1 MYERDKKW
9 YKTNMMKKILVIAG
23 CSKKK
28 LSNPAP
34 AIDLNQGQLFR
45 SIRKLV
51 IQNQFDL
58 KVLSGKYGLLEPNQV
73 IAPYNQMIKTK
84 ADIIRVRKMINPKM
98 EKIWRDYDVIIVIMG
113 KNYRE
118 VLKPFFDN
126 RFYAVYDK
134 RGIGGYKSLMAN
146 YLKLPTRQLLRELKR
161 FQQLE
166 CDLD

>member
-51 IQNQFDL
+51 IQNHFDL
-58 KVLSGKYGLLEPNQV
+58 KVLSGKYGLLEPNEV
-73 IAPYNQMIKTK
+73 IKPYNQMIKTK
-84 ADIIRVRKMINPKM
+84 ADIIRVRKMTSPRI
-98 EKIWRDYDVIIVIMG
+98 EQT
-113 KNYRE
+113 
-118 VLKPFFDN
+118 FF
-126 RFYAVYDK
+126 
-134 RGIGGYKSLMAN
+134 
-146 YLKLPTRQLLRELKR
+146 
-161 FQQLE
+161 
-166 CDLD
+166 